1 MRKWLIKHVLSNAD
15 FPTMRYCNLSYLSFL
30 VSVIIIACN
39 NSASLKTSSLY
50 PHDSAKISVDS
61 PKLHQDTFS
70 LTQTKASDILQL
82 KLPAIQKSFFRQLD
96 SMLKIQYPN
105 NDQDKDIFVDLR
117 PKMLSQFLSE
127 LDTNT
132 LIKNG
137 AFDKSYHFN
146 IAPPMYKDTKA
157 CSDQITLEYDT
168 HSNFFT
174 LIISNRFYAEW
185 CQESAVRY
193 FFIITNKKVLLLDRT
208 EAG

>member
-1 MRKWLIKHVLSNAD
+1 MNHFNA
-15 FPTMRYCNLSYLSFL
+15 TYLSL
-30 VSVIIIACN
+30 TMSLTLMACN
-39 NSASLKTSSLY
+39 NSVPVKTTTLPSN
-50 PHDSAKISVDS
+50 DSAKTS
-61 PKLHQDTFS
+61 KDTPVLRPDASHLF
-70 LTQTKASDILQL
+70 QNKASDILYL
-82 KLPAIQKSFFRQLD
+82 NNPILQKSFFRQLD
-96 SMLKIQYPN
+96 SILKIQYPN

-117 PKMLSQFLSE
+117 PKMLSRFLSE
-127 LDTNT
+127 LDTTT

-146 IAPPMYKDTKA
+146 NAPPMYKDTKA

-193 FFIITNKKVLLLDRT
+193 FFIITNKS
-208 EAG
+208 